1 MVYPARRQL
10 LSQDRLRRRPG
21 DSRQPHDSGQRSVR
35 GSHATEEVEYSI
47 RFFKVENLVMFFL
60 FPNQFLTKHLIIKK
74 YFLFIGSII
83 FLSRCFYLVKDAFVK
98 CLQ

>member
-47 RFFKVENLVMFFL
+47 RFFKVGNLAPVRFL
-60 FPNQFLTKHLIIKK
+60 FAKQVLNKTFN
-74 YFLFIGSII
+74 
-83 FLSRCFYLVKDAFVK
+83 
-98 CLQ
+98 